1 MVKKVFILLAC
12 LGFIAT
18 PLLRGHDDCNEQVK
32 SQIQIHPDHPWRP
45 PFGLDRIGQPLRV
58 TANITAG
65 HRLLREYSLVGYL
78 KGKEVDRQLLHLRY
92 KTPYF
97 TDTASFQT
105 YPPEFALYAKCTFRG
120 QPIQLLRQVVQQ
132 PVIEADAIARPD
144 RVINPVD
151 LGTVLFPSDW
161 LLLAKV
167 SDFRWK

>member
-32 SQIQIHPDHPWRP
+32 GQIQIHPDHPWRP
-45 PFGLDRIGQPLRV
+45 PFGLDRIGQPFRV
-58 TANITAG
+58 RVNITAD
-65 HRLLREYSLVGYL
+65 HRPLREYSLVGYL
-78 KGKEVDRQLLHLRY
+78 KGKEVDRQLLHLQY
-92 KTPYF
+92 KAPYF
-97 TDTASFQT
+97 ADTASLKI
-105 YPPEFALYAKCTFRG
+105 YPAEIALYAKCTFQG
-120 QPIQLLRQVVQQ
+120 QPIQLLRQAVQL
-132 PVIEADAIARPD
+132 PVIEADAIAWPD

-151 LGTVLFPSDW
+151 PGTVLFPSDW